1 MVVWFDV
8 PGLEDVWKQEGDFS
22 LATSQ
27 LLWRYRRSLL
37 NMTIMIERFVATWF
51 VINCSTFTAQ
61 LIEIASRPSAMSKSG
76 VTNQHHNEEVCCKD
90 LRKHVCL
97 VKTPKKS
104 PTEMNPSLFQAS
116 LKSLFLCYSSKFT
129 VFIHSEHFHQCLLQ
143 QRSIFSFIQP
153 TVNSTCPNTRWL
165 QVRD

>member
-27 LLWRYRRSLL
+27 LLWRCRWSLL

-76 VTNQHHNEEVCCKD
+76 VTNQHHNEEVCCKA

-97 VKTPKKS
+97 VKTPKK
-104 PTEMNPSLFQAS
+104 PPQRWILPSFKLLQSHCFCVTAAN
-116 LKSLFLCYSSKFT
+116 LLFLFTRNTFISVSS
-129 VFIHSEHFHQCLLQ
+129 S
-143 QRSIFSFIQP
+143 RGAFSLSYNP
-153 TVNSTCPNTRWL
+153 P
-165 QVRD
+165 